1 MAASPPSPP
10 TQADALARC
19 QHLGMRLS
27 KQRRAI
33 LNLLWQSK
41 EHLSAKEIYD
51 RLSQSGCEIGHTSVY
66 QNLEALS
73 DNHIIECVE
82 RSEARLYGH
91 LSAPHSHINCMDT
104 HQIIDVDVT
113 LPEALV
119 REIEARMGVKITD
132 YRVDFYAVRPA
143 PHRSE
148 AGSSSTQGT
157 DP

>member
-1 MAASPPSPP
+1 MPAP
-10 TQADALARC
+10 TQPATPTLEDALNRC

-73 DNHIIECVE
+73 DKGIIECLE
-82 RSEARLYGH
+82 RSDARLYGH
-91 LSAPHSHINCMDT
+91 LSTSHSHINCVDT
-104 HQIIDVDVT
+104 QQIIDVNIR
-113 LPEALV
+113 LPESLI
-119 REIEARMGVKITD
+119 REIETQAGVKIAD
-132 YRVDFYAVRPA
+132 YRIDFYATRDGQSP
-143 PHRSE
+143 S
-148 AGSSSTQGT
+148 Q
-157 DP
+157 D